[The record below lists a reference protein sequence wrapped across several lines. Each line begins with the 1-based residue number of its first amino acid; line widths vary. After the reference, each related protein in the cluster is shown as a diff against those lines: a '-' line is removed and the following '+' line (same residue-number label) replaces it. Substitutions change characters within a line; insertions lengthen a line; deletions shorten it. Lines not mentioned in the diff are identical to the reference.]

1 MLGGISIKA
10 IPIDRE
16 WRAMIFLV
24 IASVLFSISVAVY
37 SYFQASQLVNGDD
50 GDLWGALVT
59 LREKV
64 GEHSND
70 LEKIKAANVK
80 QVDKITVMSAK
91 QRQRGPKIEAAS
103 MKAEEALDRVFR
115 LEGRVQRLEATIP
128 QQQKPWFG
136 GHPR

>member
-1 MLGGISIKA
+1 MLL
-10 IPIDRE
+10 
-16 WRAMIFLV
+16 LV

-50 GDLWGALVT
+50 GDLWGALIT
-59 LREKV
+59 IRDKV
-64 GEHSND
+64 SEHSND

-80 QVDKITVMSAK
+80 QVEKITGMSEK
-91 QRQRGPKIEAAS
+91 QRQRGPIIEAVS
-103 MKAEEALDRVFR
+103 MKAGEALDRVVR

-136 GHPR
+136 GRPGR